1 MEQNNAVN
9 TTDSAASQKDVV
21 SDVDLAEKLAS
32 LETEKKQLE
41 EERNN
46 WKTAALKY
54 KGKARE
60 DLDSDEDE
68 ERIASITKKALAE
81 SRLADIAREQQ
92 AIIEKTLK
100 ENRELKLAHLNKNTP
115 PAAVGTHSE
124 STPVRD
130 TSITPEQ
137 MAFFKSRGWND
148 KDIERYKKNLA
159 KRI

>member
-1 MEQNNAVN
+1 MDTNTAVN
-9 TTDSAASQKDVV
+9 TTDSAASQEEKV
-21 SDVDLAEKLAS
+21 SDVDLATKLAA
-32 LETEKKQLE
+32 LEAEKGQLE
-41 EERNN
+41 VERNN

-54 KGKARE
+54 KGKASA
-60 DLDSDEDE
+60 DLDSEEDE
-68 ERIASITKKALAE
+68 ERIAGITRKALAE

-100 ENRELKLAHLNKNTP
+100 ENRELKLAHLNKKEP

-124 STPVRD
+124 TTTVRD
-130 TSITPEQ
+130 GSITPEQ
-137 MAFFKSRGWND
+137 MAYFKSRNWSD